1 MGSEMCIRDRADTES
16 HSVRMIDL
24 KTGKLEL
31 IAGDG
36 KKGDGSGGEEPEKVP
51 NGPFARG
58 ICGQGRCYL
67 YRRYQYPQ
75 DSGDPSLRNFLFLR
89 TVEQDLGGRQ
99 ILAVDKSLL
108 RIFKRVTLGKH

>member
-1 MGSEMCIRDRADTES
+1 
-16 HSVRMIDL
+16 MIDL

-36 KKGDGSGGEEPEKVP
+36 KKGDGPRERPKKVP
-51 NGPFARG
+51 DGPFAWG
-58 ICGQGRCYL
+58 ICGQGRCDL
-67 YRRYQYPQ
+67 HRRYQYPQ
-75 DSGDPSLRNFLFLR
+75 DSGDQPEKFPLLG

-108 RIFKRVTLGKH
+108 RIFKRITLRALRHQPLHPSNLKARR